1 MKEKTFYE
9 LTNNLHKAM
18 SERYDGVVWN
28 HIEPKYLRVQNDIT
42 RKFGIGEDMHIE
54 ITYCRTDADKT
65 NASKTYNLPV
75 AERDVH
81 ITFIKKREN
90 FTQRV
95 EAFVSE
101 YFNNDLS
108 QLSWTISTYVDNA
121 FINEYRKKTMVWDTD
136 QLWSLLNGR

>member
-9 LTNNLHKAM
+9 LVNNLHKAM
-18 SERYDGVVWN
+18 SERYDGVVWE
-28 HIEPKYLRVQNDIT
+28 HIEPSSLRVQNDIT
-42 RKFGIGEDMHIE
+42 RKFKVGDDMSIE
-54 ITYCRTDADKT
+54 ATYCKTDTDKT

-81 ITFIKKREN
+81 ITFIKKRVN

-101 YFNNDLS
+101 YENVGSRF
-108 QLSWTISTYVDNA
+108 LSWTLSTYVDTA
-121 FINEYRKKTMVWDTD
+121 FINEYRKKTTTWDTD